1 MNKIYKKPLA
11 ELGFQFVSGDYLQQG
26 AAIQSF
32 HEILPSLNEIFI
44 QLVEGTPAARQFQTV
59 TA

>member
-1 MNKIYKKPLA
+1 LRY
-11 ELGFQFVSGDYLQQG
+11 YLQQNES
-26 AAIQSF
+26 INSF

-44 QLVEGTPAARQFQTV
+44 QLVEGTPASRPFQTV